1 MRLLCFFLFAYYIL
15 HNVKSND
22 DTYISLTEYEIKN
35 KFSVRVL
42 KKSRTKCGL
51 AIGDKAEIQLRTFS
65 PVVNNMPHMTSNNNF
80 GYAEQTFIEKKNLRA
95 KRKQSREGGR
105 AALIPACKGS
115 SKDAFK
121 GSSKD
126 AFKGAYKDAFK
137 GAYKDAFKGAYKDA
151 FKRAYKGTCKD
162 AFKRAYKGTCKDA
175 FKGTC
180 KSS

>member
-80 GYAEQTFIEKKNLRA
+80 GYAEQTFIVGEHNVSPLNGALHGMCVGELRRIGILIGNMG
-95 KRKQSREGGR
+95 KIYYEVELKDYTKQNPGNDE
-105 AALIPACKGS
+105 L
-115 SKDAFK
+115 
-121 GSSKD
+121 
-126 AFKGAYKDAFK
+126 
-137 GAYKDAFKGAYKDA
+137 
-151 FKRAYKGTCKD
+151 
-162 AFKRAYKGTCKDA
+162 
-175 FKGTC
+175 
-180 KSS
+180 